1 MRSMKKYLQIS
12 DDSVAI
18 LLATYNGEKYIEEL
32 LESIIKQSYGNW
44 MLFIRDDDSS
54 DETVQIINK
63 YVELYGDKIL
73 IVDSRK
79 IKAKGAKNNFALLHK
94 WVTEQYSFNYY
105 MFCDQDDV
113 WLPKKIEN
121 AMCEM
126 KRNEQ
131 MQREPILIHTD
142 LKVTD
147 EKLNV
152 ISESYVNY
160 RSIKYDVRDINH
172 LLIQNNVTGCTMLWN
187 KQLNNLV
194 GDMTSDEVVMHD
206 WWIALVACLFGKI
219 VYLKTADILY
229 RQHGN
234 NTVGA
239 TQVNSFE
246 FIIRRL
252 KNIEHVKYTL
262 HAPIEQA
269 ILLKNNYSES
279 ISKKDFDIL
288 SEFTELKNK
297 NKLAKISSI
306 VRCSF
311 YKQGLVQ
318 IIGELI
324 FI

>member
-1 MRSMKKYLQIS
+1 MKEHLQIS
-12 DDSVAI
+12 DDTVAI
-18 LLATYNGEKYIEEL
+18 LLATYNGKKYIEEL
-32 LESIIKQSYGNW
+32 LESIIKQSYKNW
-44 MLFIRDDDSS
+44 VLFIRDDDSS
-54 DETVQIINK
+54 DETIHIINK
-63 YVELYGDKIL
+63 YVELYRDKIL
-73 IVDSRK
+73 MVDNGK
-79 IKAKGAKNNFALLHK
+79 IKAKGAKKNFALLHK
-94 WVTEQYSFNYY
+94 WVTEQYDFNYY

-121 AMCEM
+121 AICGM

-131 MQREPILIHTD
+131 MQIEPILIHTD

-147 EKLNV
+147 ENLNI

-160 RSIKYDVRDINH
+160 RSIKCDVRDINH

-187 KQLNNLV
+187 KKLNDLV

-206 WWIALVACLFGKI
+206 WWIALVACVLGRI

-239 TQVNSFE
+239 TQVNSIE
-246 FIIRRL
+246 FVIKRL

-269 ILLKNNYSES
+269 ILLKNNYSDK
-279 ISKKDFDIL
+279 ISKNNLDIL
-288 SEFTELKNK
+288 SEFCELKNK
-297 NKLAKISSI
+297 NKFKKISSI
-306 VRCSF
+306 VRYSF
-311 YKQGLVQ
+311 YKQGLLQ